1 MQLIEFASVIPERDN
16 LRYYVL
22 SMKWFRRW
30 QEYTMVEAVTD
41 NDESKSTTV
50 TRDSIAVD
58 QSMSSSLGPGRSER
72 RGPGPINSM

>member
-30 QEYTMVEAVTD
+30 QEYTMVETVTD
-41 NDESKSTTV
+41 NDDSKST
-50 TRDSIAVD
+50 RDSLAVD
-58 QSMSSSLGPGRSER
+58 RSMSSSLGPGRSER
-72 RGPGPINSM
+72 RGPGPINSY